1 MSEHDAAVPLPAC
14 DANSELRHPLTV
26 LICILPFSI
35 IGELYRW
42 IILRRQ
48 ELLADEIWQEL
59 GDESGIFSPIIPAVL
74 LLIGCLSW
82 MFISKKEWK
91 LPTLPIIIQVIAWSA
106 VWALVRTVVSFT
118 NTGVQTDSVGFLGTV
133 GLCMSGAVQ
142 EELIFRG
149 ILIGFGAYLLS
160 FTGLKLK
167 WGLWICLPLSA
178 ILFALAHTH
187 IMNKSLDPSSW
198 HPAMVIEHIIAGL
211 IYGYAFIRQ
220 GLAVATLSHFLFN
233 LLVISGILSGL

>member
-1 MSEHDAAVPLPAC
+1 MSEHDAAAPQPAI
-14 DANSELRHPLTV
+14 DAHSELRHPLTV
-26 LICILPFSI
+26 LICILPLSI

-42 IILRRQ
+42 IILRRH

-59 GDESGIFSPIIPAVL
+59 GDETGIFSPVIPAVL
-74 LLIGCLSW
+74 ILIGCLAW
-82 MFISKKEWK
+82 MFIAKKEWK
-91 LPTLPIIIQVIAWSA
+91 LPSLGIITQVVAWSF

-118 NTGVQTDSVGFLGTV
+118 NTGVQTDSVSFLGTI

-142 EELIFRG
+142 EEIIFRG
-149 ILIGFGAYLLS
+149 ILIGFIAYALS
-160 FTGLKLK
+160 FTGIKFK
-167 WGLWICLPLSA
+167 WALWICLPISA
-178 ILFALAHTH
+178 TLFALAHTH